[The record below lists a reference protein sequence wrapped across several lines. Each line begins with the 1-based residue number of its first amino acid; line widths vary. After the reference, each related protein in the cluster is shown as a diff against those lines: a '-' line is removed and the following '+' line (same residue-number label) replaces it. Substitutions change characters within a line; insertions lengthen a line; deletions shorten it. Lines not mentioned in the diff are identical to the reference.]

1 LEKTA
6 GIRIKH
12 RDNTLIP
19 SPPKLIGQRIFF
31 RKEYILIQSL
41 NYYSSVR
48 IWVFPSLPLET
59 GKAKPGFGETQKQS
73 RRSAQGAAQWV
84 RVMGKV
90 RYLKQALSI
99 PHTQNCYSFIRIISY
114 PKPEPGLVIT
124 LG

>member
-1 LEKTA
+1 VTIKFSLLEKTA

-48 IWVFPSLPLET
+48 IWVFPSLELDT
-59 GKAKPGFGETQKQS
+59 LTAGLQGE
-73 RRSAQGAAQWV
+73 
-84 RVMGKV
+84 V
-90 RYLKQALSI
+90 RYLKLTLEI
-99 PHTQNCYSFIRIISY
+99 PNTPH
-114 PKPEPGLVIT
+114 PKASSAYLY
-124 LG
+124 